1 MRWLE
6 WFGYKPSLAA
16 FARLMIAQL
25 GRDGS
30 PWRFDAE
37 AGSLVNDEGQTINP
51 GNMHMAYL
59 AAPLRERG
67 ELLRRWCGF
76 AIGSR
81 QEIPDLWV
89 VAQRKLRTVVRGVHD
104 LALSEI
110 DARGATMDLVRA
122 PIAADFERRLACDF
136 EHHMALVPGAKLAT
150 WGVDADTALAIGTR
164 NVAGLSAVEWSDN
177 DGVFLLSAPEGYT
190 ESYLLV
196 DRVVAQ
202 LPFAAHAVLASPNRG
217 WLLAVDGRSAAAVDM
232 LAGMVRR
239 LMESEP
245 WPQSAALLQRG
256 ENGEWRALDAPA
268 SVRNLERWWRA
279 CRYSDQKAAL
289 EKRLAREHR
298 DVYVASCGTM
308 EKDGELST
316 WTSWADGVVAL
327 LPRTEI
333 VGFAPGDGEML
344 FVAWD
349 DVVAV
354 AGGRLQAQAESP
366 PRFLVESFPDA
377 TEWQALA
384 LRAVH
389 PAS

>member
-1 MRWLE
+1 MRLLE

-30 PWRFDAE
+30 KWRFDAE
-37 AGSLVNDEGQTINP
+37 AGSLVNDEGQQINP

-59 AAPLRERG
+59 AAPVRERA

-76 AIGSR
+76 AMGAR

-89 VAQRKLRTVVRGVHD
+89 VAQRNLRTVVRGVHD

-122 PIAADFERRLACDF
+122 PIAADFERRLAYDF
-136 EHHMALVPGAKLAT
+136 EHHMALVSGAKLAT
-150 WGVDADTALAIGTR
+150 WGIDADTALALGTR
-164 NVAGLSAVEWSDN
+164 NVGGLSAVEWTDN

-217 WLLAVDGRSAAAVDM
+217 WLLAVDGRSEAAVES
-232 LAGMVRR
+232 LAGMVRQ

-245 WPQSAALLQRG
+245 WPQSAALLQRSA
-256 ENGEWRALDAPA
+256 NGEWRALDAPA

-289 EKRLAREHR
+289 EKWLAREDR

-308 EKDGELST
+308 QKDGELLT
-316 WTSWADGVVAL
+316 WTSWSEGVVAL
-327 LPRTEI
+327 LPQAERI
-333 VGFAPGDGEML
+333 GLSRSDGERL
-344 FVAWD
+344 LLAWD
-349 DVVAV
+349 DVVAI
-354 AGGRLQAQAESP
+354 AGPRMQLQAESP
-366 PRFLVESFPDA
+366 PRVLVESFPDA
-377 TEWQALA
+377 AEWQALA
-384 LRAVH
+384 ARAE
-389 PAS
+389 